1 MRKGVEERRKELI
14 YKLMVHTV
22 NKTVEQLMKL
32 TLKELE
38 TEYKKVQNDCHPIV
52 MRVPYIDPYKTAVG

>member
-1 MRKGVEERRKELI
+1 MRKGVEERRKELV
-14 YKLMVHTV
+14 YKLMIHTV

-38 TEYKKVQNDCHPIV
+38 KEYKKVQNDCHPHSDAGSI
-52 MRVPYIDPYKTAVG
+52 RWIHTKRH

>member
-14 YKLMVHTV
+14 YKLMIHTV
-22 NKTVEQLMKL
+22 DKSVEQLMKL

-38 TEYKKVQNDCHPIV
+38 IEYKKVQNDCHPHSDAGSIQWINAK
-52 MRVPYIDPYKTAVG
+52 RH

>member
-14 YKLMVHTV
+14 YKLMIHTV

-38 TEYKKVQNDCHPIV
+38 TEYKKVQNDCHPHSDAGSIHWIHTK
-52 MRVPYIDPYKTAVG
+52 RL

>member
-1 MRKGVEERRKELI
+1 MKKGVEERRKELI
-14 YKLMVHTV
+14 YKLMIHTV

-38 TEYKKVQNDCHPIV
+38 MEYKKVQNDCHPHSDAGSIQWINTK
-52 MRVPYIDPYKTAVG
+52 RH

>member
-14 YKLMVHTV
+14 HKLMIHTV
-22 NKTVEQLMKL
+22 NKSVEQLMKL

-38 TEYKKVQNDCHPIV
+38 MEYKKVQTDSHPHSDAGSIQWINTK
-52 MRVPYIDPYKTAVG
+52 RY